1 MGLPLRAHSSKRYFC
16 TKYLVLKIY
25 LGKSDGERQILAFK
39 SHPSRSKRE
48 AATHGSQLF
57 PKQQLRDALALR
69 GRVEI
74 IGQGRGQSTT
84 KEQEAATG
92 EVETPLWRFNGKDG
106 GHNLVDARK
115 ALWQSAET
123 LTASWSL
130 RGANFEAQATCI
142 TLMSRAAHNA
152 GLELLNFEYVSG
164 MNRTDDSTHSTHML
178 PLGILHC

>member
-106 GHNLVDARK
+106 GHKPCGRKESAMAVCGDAHSELVLA
-115 ALWQSAET
+115 WCQF
-123 LTASWSL
+123 
-130 RGANFEAQATCI
+130 RGSGHLHHVDEQGGPQCW
-142 TLMSRAAHNA
+142 A
-152 GLELLNFEYVSG
+152 GIVEFRICFRNE
-164 MNRTDDSTHSTHML
+164 
-178 PLGILHC
+178 